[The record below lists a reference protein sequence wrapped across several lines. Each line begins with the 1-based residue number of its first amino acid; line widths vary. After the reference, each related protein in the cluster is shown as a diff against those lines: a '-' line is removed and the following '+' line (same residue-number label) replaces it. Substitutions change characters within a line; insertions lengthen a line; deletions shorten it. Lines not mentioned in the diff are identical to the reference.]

1 MSTLV
6 IVRNSFLGVLS
17 LAILVSKLTSVLY
30 IIMAI
35 RSIPETVRQ
44 QSSSDVE
51 SRGENSS
58 CPYQEISG
66 ENQRQPESSINV

>member
-1 MSTLV
+1 
-6 IVRNSFLGVLS
+6 
-17 LAILVSKLTSVLY
+17 
-30 IIMAI
+30 MAI

-44 QSSSDVE
+44 QPSNDVE

-66 ENQRQPESSINV
+66 ENQRQQESSINV